1 MHKEL
6 LSHTPLLALP
16 IFAMFVFLAV
26 FLGVCAI
33 TLTRK
38 RRAYAE
44 VASLPLIEG
53 QARKDES
60 HE

>member
-26 FLGVCAI
+26 FLGVCAV
-33 TLTRK
+33 TAQRFV
-38 RRAYAE
+38 RM
-44 VASLPLIEG
+44 G
-53 QARKDES
+53 Q
-60 HE
+60 

>member
-1 MHKEL
+1 VNAVHKEL

-26 FLGVCAI
+26 FLCVCVV
-33 TLTRK
+33 TLTRR

-44 VASLPLIEG
+44 VANLAL
-53 QARKDES
+53 KDES